1 MSAIESLFD
10 PFSLKSLA
18 VDNRVVMAPMTR
30 NHSPDNIP
38 TEASVE
44 YYRRRAAGGV
54 GLIITEGTCPNHIAA
69 NGYENVPYFH
79 GEERLAGWKKIVDA
93 VHAEGGKIAPQL
105 WHCGGMRKRGVMPE
119 GDVDG
124 YTPSGMNVPGKVK
137 RYIMTQQDIDDV
149 VQSFAEAARDAQ
161 RLGFDAIELHG
172 AHGYLID
179 QFFWEG
185 TNRRTDGY
193 GGSMAARGR
202 FATEIIAACRAALG
216 PDFPIILRWSQW
228 KQQDFTAR
236 LAPSP
241 QLLEAF
247 LRPLIDAGVDVFH
260 CSQRRFWERE
270 FEDSDLNLAGWVKK
284 LTGVP
289 TITVGSV
296 SLDQDFVSQPSE
308 GEGAASEP
316 ASIDRLLEMLDRGDF
331 DLVAVGRALIA
342 NPDWPKVVRSGD
354 TSGLH
359 AFSKDQLATLT

>member
-1 MSAIESLFD
+1 MSAIDCLFD
-10 PFSLKSLA
+10 PFSLKSLSTE
-18 VDNRVVMAPMTR
+18 NRVVMAPMTR
-30 NHSPDNIP
+30 NHSPNNIP
-38 TEASVE
+38 SEASAA
-44 YYRRRAAGGV
+44 YYGRRAAGGV

-69 NGYENVPYFH
+69 NGYPDVPYFY
-79 GEERLAGWKKIVDA
+79 GEERLAGWKAVVDA

-119 GDVDG
+119 GNVDG
-124 YTPSGMNVPGKVK
+124 YTPSGMNVPGKVT
-137 RYIMTQQDIDDV
+137 RHVMNQQDIDDV
-149 VQSFAEAARDAQ
+149 VRAFAEGARDAQ
-161 RLGFDAIELHG
+161 RLGFDAVEIHG

-185 TNRRTDGY
+185 TNQRADGY
-193 GGSMAARGR
+193 GGSMAARSR
-202 FATEIIAACRAALG
+202 FAAGVIEACRAEVG

-236 LAPSP
+236 LAPTP

-247 LRPLIDAGVDVFH
+247 LQPLIDAGVDAFH
-260 CSQRRFWERE
+260 CSQRRFWEPE
-270 FEDSDLNLAGWVKK
+270 FDDSDMNLAGWVKK
-284 LTGVP
+284 LTGMP

-308 GEGAASEP
+308 GDGATSEP
-316 ASIDRLLEMLDRGDF
+316 ASIDRLLEMMDRGDF

-354 TSGLH
+354 VAGLQPYN
-359 AFSKDQLATLT
+359 KDLLAELA